1 MDDLF
6 LHVVKYRIY
15 NNFFLVFFYRFFI
28 LSIFVSPK
36 LDLKSESYD
45 HYGNPSTCPS
55 VFVGGMVKHDWFWRE
70 NSWLIASGLPFTK
83 RFDPNQTV
91 SCSWSILHDKQSVKL
106 TLHEIL

>member
-6 LHVVKYRIY
+6 LLLNIEYTI
-15 NNFFLVFFYRFFI
+15 NFFLLFFYRFFI

-70 NSWLIASGLPFTK
+70 NIVGSLPVAFLSQKDSTPIRQCHAAGLSYMISNPS
-83 RFDPNQTV
+83 N
-91 SCSWSILHDKQSVKL
+91 
-106 TLHEIL
+106 